1 MLAVQRSAEVSFW
14 QLSVRCLSDCDKV
27 AMALTLQL
35 KFHDDGPFLL
45 ITQSSFD
52 DLSTRLVERNVI
64 DHVTLEHFRPNI
76 TVSGDTPPFDE
87 VSSGDSRLNFER

>member
-1 MLAVQRSAEVSFW
+1 MGKVERNNVICWQCNARLKLAFGN
-14 QLSVRCLSDCDKV
+14 CLLDV
-27 AMALTLQL
+27 
-35 KFHDDGPFLL
+35 LL